1 MEGWDKV
8 VPQFLREMLSSLDP
22 KARDAVEELRL
33 REGFPLA
40 VVQAGEVGLPLWP
53 FGCPTLCRGWRALC
67 CPSWRRGE
75 NSPIP

>member
-1 MEGWDKV
+1 MEGWVKV

-40 VVQAGEVGLPLWP
+40 VVQACLLY
-53 FGCPTLCRGWRALC
+53 TS
-67 CPSWRRGE
+67 PSPRDTR
-75 NSPIP
+75 

>member
-33 REGFPLA
+33 REGFP
-40 VVQAGEVGLPLWP
+40 
-53 FGCPTLCRGWRALC
+53 WRW
-67 CPSWRRGE
+67 SRRGR
-75 NSPIP
+75 SGPTPPGGGAR